1 MIFKTLLAN
10 RGHIVSEANVQALN
24 LIDVVFYN
32 DTDVRA
38 CLRAFVESAT
48 KQPFSAQELE
58 TKYLQLIEKMALV
71 LGMKTIDW
79 ARIKECVYLPQGLLD
94 KFNEEDLLRK
104 ASLQTQI
111 AFAQERL
118 ASPRNS
124 V

>member
-1 MIFKTLLAN
+1 
-10 RGHIVSEANVQALN
+10 
-24 LIDVVFYN
+24 
-32 DTDVRA
+32 
-38 CLRAFVESAT
+38 
-48 KQPFSAQELE
+48 
-58 TKYLQLIEKMALV
+58 
-71 LGMKTIDW
+71 MKAIDW